1 VPLAPPPPVVLAYGI
16 GVDSTALLIEKHARG
31 EAPDLVLTADTS
43 VEKPATYEYL
53 DVIRP
58 WMRDRGIRFE
68 LVSYVP
74 KRFKHW
80 PPYYGILE
88 MCLTNATLPSKSLGG
103 SSCSLKYKKAPQ
115 DKFLSTWQP
124 AVDAWARGQRVVRLI
139 GYDAGPR
146 DTARANHTT
155 ASTPCANG
163 DGTGPTA
170 SPASRPR
177 VCRCHPN
184 RRAGCASPTIRAKSA
199 ASRNGACDSSC
210 WSRHAPPRDCTRSR
224 ACGAD
229 RPARA
234 RDR

>member
-1 VPLAPPPPVVLAYGI
+1 MTGAPVPVVPLAPPPPVVLAYGI

-88 MCLTNATLPSKSLGG
+88 K
-103 SSCSLKYKKAPQ
+103 
-115 DKFLSTWQP
+115 
-124 AVDAWARGQRVVRLI
+124 I
-139 GYDAGPR
+139 
-146 DTARANHTT
+146 
-155 ASTPCANG
+155 
-163 DGTGPTA
+163 
-170 SPASRPR
+170 
-177 VCRCHPN
+177 
-184 RRAGCASPTIRAKSA
+184 
-199 ASRNGACDSSC
+199 
-210 WSRHAPPRDCTRSR
+210 
-224 ACGAD
+224 
-229 RPARA
+229 
-234 RDR
+234 